1 MLNGSPNTRTAN
13 SKETLCFFRFASALA
28 GSHVQRKCP
37 SRPYDNVY
45 TNRNW
50 SRAVMD
56 VKEAAAWFPGRKTDI
71 MTRRS
76 LRPLL
81 KQRVEGSALQVS

>member
-1 MLNGSPNTRTAN
+1 
-13 SKETLCFFRFASALA
+13 
-28 GSHVQRKCP
+28 
-37 SRPYDNVY
+37 
-45 TNRNW
+45 
-50 SRAVMD
+50 MD